1 MKAFVGCRF
10 ETKWRFL
17 SKPAHRVATRRTDRV
32 TGRDWRGHI
41 EESEVSETSDI
52 VLSPAVYVLN
62 AKTAQSW
69 RPKN

>member
-1 MKAFVGCRF
+1 MQAFVGCRS

-32 TGRDWRGHI
+32 TGRDWRDHI
-41 EESEVSETSDI
+41 EESEVSETSDM
-52 VLSPAVYVLN
+52 VLSPAVYGLN
-62 AKTAQSW
+62 SKTAQSW